1 MDRPVTATPEPT
13 LTELMNIMQAMM
25 TKVNSHD
32 ALAAKVQRL
41 ETKRQE
47 RTSLGQEGET
57 LPDHPGP
64 GPLASG
70 TGQGAF
76 QLVSEPSSNC

>member
-25 TKVNSHD
+25 TKVNSYD

-41 ETKRQE
+41 ETERQE
-47 RTSLGQEGET
+47 RTSSGQEGET

-70 TGQGAF
+70 TGQGAYHTQHLSF
-76 QLVSEPSSNC
+76 NLP